1 MGCNMALIPARGGS
15 KSVPRK
21 NIRRLAGKPLIA
33 YAIDTAMQS
42 NLINRVIVS
51 TDDMEI
57 AEIALFYGAEVPFI
71 RPDELAQD
79 DSSEWLTW
87 QHAIK
92 WFTSEYPEQ
101 ELDALI
107 CIPPTSPLRS
117 VQDVDACIKLLA
129 ESDADIVITTRE
141 ARRNPYFNMV
151 YLDEN
156 GCADVVIS
164 GDAAIHRRQAA
175 PEVFEMTTVSY
186 AARPEFVMATD
197 SLFEGR
203 VRAVLVPEERAL
215 DIDTEID
222 FKFAE
227 FLISR

>member
-129 ESDADIVITTRE
+129 ESDA
-141 ARRNPYFNMV
+141 A
-151 YLDEN
+151 
-156 GCADVVIS
+156 S
-164 GDAAIHRRQAA
+164 
-175 PEVFEMTTVSY
+175 
-186 AARPEFVMATD
+186 RPRSF
-197 SLFEGR
+197 
-203 VRAVLVPEERAL
+203 
-215 DIDTEID
+215 
-222 FKFAE
+222 
-227 FLISR
+227 